1 MCEREEG
8 CHSLNTAC
16 PKSCNDPMVSP
27 AGTLLSSSAAT
38 VGVFSS
44 PILWLRTASSSFSH
58 RLISPW
64 KWRWSHIWLLKWKVP
79 QLHGGAVRRSQ
90 QLADTQAVLFWDPL
104 CSLPAPSSACYRGS
118 HSCRPSSLRR
128 LFHQVKTS
136 IPVKL
141 VGNSLSKCLMEN
153 AASLPQ
159 HKCLP
164 W

>member
-8 CHSLNTAC
+8 CHSLNAAC
-16 PKSCNDPMVSP
+16 LKSCNGPTASP

-64 KWRWSHIWLLKWKVP
+64 KCRLSHIWLLKRKVP
-79 QLHGGAVRRSQ
+79 QLHGGAVSHSR
-90 QLADTQAVLFWDPL
+90 QLADTQAGLCWDPL
-104 CSLPAPSSACYRGS
+104 CSSPAPSSGCYRGS
-118 HSCRPSSLRR
+118 HSCRPSSLHR

-136 IPVKL
+136 TPMEL